1 MNENSQFIEY
11 IYQNAS
17 MGVKSLTDLL
27 KELNGKDN
35 KIKSLIEEK
44 LKEYEKF
51 VKESKALLKKYKI
64 KPKEKSMMANLSA
77 KMGMKMELIKDN
89 SDSRIADM
97 LIKGFTMGNLDIE
110 KVIDRYEEDAK
121 SDIIKLANKLLKF
134 GEANI
139 EQLKKYL

>member
-44 LKEYEKF
+44 LKEYENF

-134 GEANI
+134 GEKNI
-139 EQLKKYL
+139 ELLKQYL

>member
-44 LKEYEKF
+44 LKEYENF

>member
-44 LKEYEKF
+44 LKEYENF

-97 LIKGFTMGNLDIE
+97 LIIGFTMGNLDIE

>member
-35 KIKSLIEEK
+35 KMKSLIEEK
-44 LKEYEKF
+44 LKEYENF